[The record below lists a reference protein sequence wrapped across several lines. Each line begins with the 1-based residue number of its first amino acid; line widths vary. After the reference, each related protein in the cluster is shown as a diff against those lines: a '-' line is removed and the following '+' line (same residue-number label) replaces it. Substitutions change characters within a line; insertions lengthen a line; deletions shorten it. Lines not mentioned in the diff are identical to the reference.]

1 MGTGRSCDAQFLY
14 YSVDQEPSSL
24 LMPRCKLGRF
34 LTQCPLSLWV
44 IRGDLIYIIQVTSR
58 DCCFEPRDLVK
69 ILSNSGYIGSEK
81 VGQRVK
87 ELPPPQMI
95 LWKYKHWLS
104 YSLFKI
110 MISVPERTSSW
121 KLINFRKYKSEHLGI
136 STLYLLLK
144 KCSWVWKTFSW
155 DWLSW

>member
-24 LMPRCKLGRF
+24 LMLRCMLGRF

-58 DCCFEPRDLVK
+58 QLFWAPGLGKDSVQLWLHWFWG
-69 ILSNSGYIGSEK
+69 SGAESE
-81 VGQRVK
+81 RT
-87 ELPPPQMI
+87 PPHMI

-104 YSLFKI
+104 YFLFKI

-121 KLINFRKYKSEHLGI
+121 KLINFRKYKSEHLGV
-136 STLYLLLK
+136 STPYLLFK
-144 KCSWVWKTFSW
+144 KCTWVWKTFSW
-155 DWLSW
+155 D

>member
-1 MGTGRSCDAQFLY
+1 MSTITVSNKGRPHLHYTGYKQRLLFWAPGLGKD
-14 YSVDQEPSSL
+14 SVQ
-24 LMPRCKLGRF
+24 
-34 LTQCPLSLWV
+34 LWLHWFW
-44 IRGDLIYIIQVTSR
+44 G
-58 DCCFEPRDLVK
+58 
-69 ILSNSGYIGSEK
+69 SGAESE
-81 VGQRVK
+81 RT
-87 ELPPPQMI
+87 PPTQMI

-144 KCSWVWKTFSW
+144 KCSWVWKTFFLRLAFMIIWVAGLWGS
-155 DWLSW
+155 S